1 MLAAERHSF
10 ILDELNQR
18 GAVRIADLADSLDV
32 SPMTVRR
39 DIEILAEQGV
49 LNKVHGGATA
59 KADLPTPREQP
70 FRTKSLRETE
80 AKDAIAES
88 AVQLIPPGASLALMG
103 GSTVFALAK
112 LLVRVP
118 RLTIVTNSLPVSD
131 LFHREGRADHT
142 VILAGGFRTPTDS
155 FVGELTVSMFSRLNI
170 DLAFMGAHGFDPKGG
185 FTSPNILESE
195 TNRAVR
201 DHAKKVVVLADHT
214 KWGEV
219 AFSTFARLSDVDTL
233 VTDDGLPDEALSL
246 LAEQIDQV
254 VVAQKPKTHT
264 GSEGAIA

>member
-1 MLAAERHSF
+1 MLAAERHTY

-18 GAVRIADLADSLDV
+18 GVIRISDLSESLDV
-32 SPMTVRR
+32 SLMTIRR
-39 DIEILAEQGV
+39 DIEILAEQGLV
-49 LNKVHGGATA
+49 NKVHGGATA
-59 KADLPTPREQP
+59 KSDLPAPWEQP

-80 AKDAIAES
+80 AKDAIARRALS
-88 AVQLIPPGASLALMG
+88 LVQPGASLALMG

-118 RLTIVTNSLPVSD
+118 RLTIVTNSLPISD
-131 LFHREGRADHT
+131 LFQKEGRTDHT
-142 VILAGGFRTPTDS
+142 VILTGGFRTPTDS

-170 DLAFMGAHGFDPKGG
+170 DMAFMGAHGFDLRGG

-201 DHAKKVVVLADHT
+201 AHARKLVVLADHT

-219 AFSTFARLSDVDTL
+219 AFSTFAQLSEADTL
-233 VTDDGLPDEALSL
+233 VTDDGLPA
-246 LAEQIDQV
+246 QTIDGLTEV
-254 VVAQKPKTHT
+254 IGEVIVAAKTTKPTQKENKD
-264 GSEGAIA
+264 A